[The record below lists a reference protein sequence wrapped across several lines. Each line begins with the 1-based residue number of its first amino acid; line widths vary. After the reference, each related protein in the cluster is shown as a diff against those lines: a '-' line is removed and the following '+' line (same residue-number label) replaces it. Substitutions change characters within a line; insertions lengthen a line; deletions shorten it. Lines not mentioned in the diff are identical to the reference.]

1 MVVLPIMAV
10 SALIV
15 ISCFIISTG
24 EDYADDFVADV
35 GYGVVGPGTVQVLS
49 GTLPSQF
56 RCLVEERCGVARQL
70 EDAIRGWLAAAA
82 PLIGEG
88 LLFAECLKLF
98 NYECLRF
105 TFLN

>member
-1 MVVLPIMAV
+1 MCIYTILLRENNHFYIVYKIIMVVLPIMAV

-15 ISCFIISTG
+15 
-24 EDYADDFVADV
+24 YADDFVADV

-70 EDAIRGWLAAAA
+70 EDESWPITVT
-82 PLIGEG
+82 
-88 LLFAECLKLF
+88 C
-98 NYECLRF
+98 
-105 TFLN
+105 